1 MTRIISCDD
10 IQSHTNSS
18 CFLSFFFNDTATTE
32 IYTLSL
38 HDALPICKN
47 GNGTIRLIN
56 HLNKYRKD
64 ISSKTDFEIY
74 LIKIIKEKVEIA
86 IKFEMLK
93 NDLITIEKYQAS

>member
-1 MTRIISCDD
+1 MIVYSYKITLLHLSHIYGSTSLFTKNYTTIDD
-10 IQSHTNSS
+10 
-18 CFLSFFFNDTATTE
+18 FE
-32 IYTLSL
+32 IDVKAKLL
-38 HDALPICKN
+38 CNN
-47 GNGTIRLIN
+47 GNGTIRLID